1 MQANHALKYKAGI
14 APQRKSK
21 IKLSEYQKEFNWK
34 QGKAASPLLTAEQ
47 VSRNYSGLR
56 VHKLHEHTG
65 IKSKKE
71 KVGRTSVN
79 DKFKW

>member
-1 MQANHALKYKAGI
+1 MQANHALKYKAGV

-56 VHKLHEHTG
+56 VHKL
-65 IKSKKE
+65 
-71 KVGRTSVN
+71 KVCMSTLVLRAKRKRLVGHL
-79 DKFKW
+79 

>member
-34 QGKAASPLLTAEQ
+34 QGKPASPLLTAEQ
-47 VSRNYSGLR
+47 VSRNYSGLW
-56 VHKLHEHTG
+56 VHKL
-65 IKSKKE
+65 
-71 KVGRTSVN
+71 KVCMSTLVLRAKRKRLVGHL
-79 DKFKW
+79 